1 MRNTDKHLI
10 NNELKQF
17 NKINVYQGVDYMK
30 FKKKNLVLVFTML
43 FTFLLLIGCENNKEE
58 TLADKAFEENS
69 KTEDRVKEQEDAQ
82 TEEKKKEA
90 SESVLKVLPGQ
101 VNTLIS
107 YVDDVADKISNKA
120 TTDEELKEKLR
131 GLEKSIYNVELSVKY
146 LPEEFESVQKNL
158 KDLSSNSKTFITEA
172 VKFHQGKGNADE
184 SKKLMSEMLEDIVA
198 IKKVLPLDDTDNGFY
213 SVSSMKDFIQK

>member
-1 MRNTDKHLI
+1 
-10 NNELKQF
+10 
-17 NKINVYQGVDYMK
+17 MK
-30 FKKKNLVLVFTML
+30 NQKKKMISIFAMISI
-43 FTFLLLIGCENNKEE
+43 LLLLMGCENKKEE

-90 SESVLKVLPGQ
+90 SEAVLKVLPGQ

-120 TTDEELKEKLR
+120 TTDKELKEKLR

-146 LPEEFESVQKNL
+146 LPEEFESVETNIKN
-158 KDLSSNSKTFITEA
+158 LSSNSKIFITES
-172 VKFHQGKGNADE
+172 VKFHQGNGNAGE
-184 SKKLMSEMLEDIVA
+184 VKKLMSEMLEDIVA
-198 IKKVLPLDDTDNGFY
+198 IKK
-213 SVSSMKDFIQK
+213 SSTFR

>member
-1 MRNTDKHLI
+1 
-10 NNELKQF
+10 
-17 NKINVYQGVDYMK
+17 MK

-43 FTFLLLIGCENNKEE
+43 FTFVLLIGCENKKEE

-69 KTEDRVKEQEDAQ
+69 KTEDRAKEQEDAQ

-90 SESVLKVLPGQ
+90 RESVLKVLPGQ

-107 YVDDVADKISNKA
+107 HVDDVADRISNKA
-120 TTDEELKEKLR
+120 TTDKELKEELR
-131 GLEKSIYNVELSVKY
+131 GLEKSIYNVELGLKY

-172 VKFHQGKGNADE
+172 VKFHQGKGNEDE
-184 SKKLMSEMLEDIVA
+184 VKKLFSEMLDDIVA
-198 IKKVLPLDDTDNGFY
+198 IKKVLPLDDEDNGFY
-213 SVSSMKDFIQK
+213 SVSWMEEFIQK

>member
-1 MRNTDKHLI
+1 MNKHLV
-10 NNELKQF
+10 NNELNQF
-17 NKINVYQGVDYMK
+17 NKINVYQGAEYMK
-30 FKKKNLVLVFTML
+30 CKNKNLVLAFTMIVI
-43 FTFLLLIGCENNKEE
+43 FLLLMGCENNKEE

-90 SESVLKVLPGQ
+90 SEAVLKVLPGQ

-146 LPEEFESVQKNL
+146 LPEEFENVETNIKN
-158 KDLSSNSKTFITEA
+158 LSSN
-172 VKFHQGKGNADE
+172 
-184 SKKLMSEMLEDIVA
+184 
-198 IKKVLPLDDTDNGFY
+198 
-213 SVSSMKDFIQK
+213 

>member
-1 MRNTDKHLI
+1 
-10 NNELKQF
+10 
-17 NKINVYQGVDYMK
+17 MK
-30 FKKKNLVLVFTML
+30 NQKKKMISIFLIISI
-43 FTFLLLIGCENNKEE
+43 FLLLMGCDNKKEE
-58 TLADKAFEENS
+58 TLADKAFGENS

-120 TTDEELKEKLR
+120 TTDKELKEKLR

-146 LPEEFESVQKNL
+146 LPEEFESVETNIKN
-158 KDLSSNSKTFITEA
+158 LSSNSKIFITES
-172 VKFHQGKGNADE
+172 VKFHQGNGNAGE
-184 SKKLMSEMLEDIVA
+184 VKKIMSEMLKDIVA
-198 IKKVLPLDDTDNGFY
+198 IKKVLPLDNTDNGFY
-213 SVSSMKDFIQK
+213 SVASMQDFIQKQ

>member
-1 MRNTDKHLI
+1 MNKHLV
-10 NNELKQF
+10 NNELNQF
-17 NKINVYQGVDYMK
+17 NKINVYQGVEYMK
-30 FKKKNLVLVFTML
+30 CKNKNLVLTFTMIII
-43 FTFLLLIGCENNKEE
+43 FLLLMGCENNKEE

-184 SKKLMSEMLEDIVA
+184 GKKLMSEMLEDIVA

-213 SVSSMKDFIQK
+213 SVSSMKEFIQK

>member
-1 MRNTDKHLI
+1 MK
-10 NNELKQF
+10 KG
-17 NKINVYQGVDYMK
+17 KIISI
-30 FKKKNLVLVFTML
+30 FTIL
-43 FTFLLLIGCENNKEE
+43 SISLLLMGCDNKKEE

-69 KTEDRVKEQEDAQ
+69 KTEDRVKEQGDAQ

-120 TTDEELKEKLR
+120 TTDKELKEKLR

-146 LPEEFESVQKNL
+146 LPEEFESVETNIKN
-158 KDLSSNSKTFITEA
+158 LSSNSKIFITES
-172 VKFHQGKGNADE
+172 VKFHQGNGNAGE
-184 SKKLMSEMLEDIVA
+184 VKKIMSEMLKDIVA
-198 IKKVLPLDDTDNGFY
+198 IKKVLPLDNTDNGFY
-213 SVSSMKDFIQK
+213 SVASMQDFIQKQ